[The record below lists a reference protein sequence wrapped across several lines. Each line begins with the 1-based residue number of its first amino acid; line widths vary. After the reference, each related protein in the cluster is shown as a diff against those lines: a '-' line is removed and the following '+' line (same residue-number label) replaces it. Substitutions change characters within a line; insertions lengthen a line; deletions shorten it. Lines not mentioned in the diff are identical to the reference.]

1 MTLRVWGALVIGAL
15 CVFLGSW
22 SALHHG
28 TLGRGQIVDTN
39 VYVKYA
45 HAVVDGKV
53 PYRDFTLEY
62 PPGALPAFVLPGLV
76 DDVRPAYDRWFDR
89 EMALC
94 GCLMLIGCALCL
106 RSLGAGLRRTAA
118 ALGLVA
124 VSPLLIG
131 SLVLTRF
138 DFWPAALAVLAL
150 AALLW
155 ERRSTAAVLLGCA
168 IGAKLWPAAILPVAV
183 VWILH
188 SFGRRAAA
196 VFTAI
201 VAAVIAAIFIP
212 FAVLG
217 PDGLGHSFHQQLARP
232 MQIESL
238 GASIL
243 IAFRHLIHQY
253 LVETFGF
260 GSQNVAGTGV
270 HAVEIATTVV
280 GIAGLLAVWVLFA
293 RSPMTPERL
302 VTAVAASVAMLLAFG
317 KVFSPQFVIWLVPF
331 VVLVPGRRGLAASLL
346 AAGAFALTHA
356 WFPHHYWEL
365 ANGFQTLQSGELL
378 LRNLCVVSIALLLA
392 WPAPLPEPVTQ
403 ARRERSARQP
413 PAPRARAS

>member
-1 MTLRVWGALVIGAL
+1 MTLRVWGALVAGAL

-22 SALHHG
+22 SLLHHG
-28 TLGRGQIVDTN
+28 WLGRGQIVDTN

-45 HAVVDGKV
+45 HAVVEGEV

-62 PPGALPAFVLPGLV
+62 PPGALPVFVLPGLI
-76 DDVRPAYDRWFDR
+76 DDVRPAFDRWFDR

-94 GCLMLIGCALCL
+94 GCLMLVGCALCL
-106 RSLGAGLRRTAA
+106 LRLGAGVRRTAA

-124 VSPLLIG
+124 LSPLLIG

-168 IGAKLWPAAILPVAV
+168 IGAKLWPAVAFPVAL
-183 VWILH
+183 VWVLH
-188 SFGRRAAA
+188 NHGRRAAA
-196 VFTAI
+196 LFTGI
-201 VAAVIAAIFIP
+201 VAGVVAAIFLP

-270 HAVEIATTVV
+270 HELEIATTVV
-280 GIAGLLAVWVLFA
+280 GIAGLVVVWVLFA
-293 RSPMTPERL
+293 RSPMTAERL

-331 VVLVPGRRGLAASLL
+331 VVLVPGRRGVAASLL

-365 ANGFQTLQSGELL
+365 ANGFRTLQSGELL
-378 LRNLCVVSIALLLA
+378 LRNLFVVAIAVLLA
-392 WPAPLPEPVTQ
+392 WPQPLPERATR
-403 ARRERSARQP
+403 ARPERSARRP